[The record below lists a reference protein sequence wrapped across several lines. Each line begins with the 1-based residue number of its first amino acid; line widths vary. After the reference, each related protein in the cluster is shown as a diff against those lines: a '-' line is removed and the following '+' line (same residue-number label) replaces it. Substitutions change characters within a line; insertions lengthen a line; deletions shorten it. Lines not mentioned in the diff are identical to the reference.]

1 MRVKGLR
8 LATLTAAAV
17 SICVAL
23 MAIPVAAH
31 AQDSTGVRLNVTYAL
46 GSKPGVLVL
55 PATNAGPDSIRAIV
69 QRDLDYDDRAT
80 VINLDD
86 QSARALVPRH
96 GTDFNFALYAK
107 LGAVLVVYP
116 RATPEGLT
124 VSLYDVGHKKV
135 VQTQTF
141 NIPPEVNSPAWR
153 LSLHGVSD
161 QLGLWIFGSP
171 GAASTRVLYVV
182 DGHIWIV
189 DYDGANQR
197 KLTSGMLDLSPAW
210 HPSGSMFAYSG
221 YSGRGTGSQIAIRNF
236 ETGETHWKNS
246 SARGLNITPVFSP
259 DGKTIV
265 YAHGIDANTNLVM
278 ANVNDDE
285 ASKVL
290 TVGKSLNT
298 SPAFS
303 PDGRQIAFMSGR
315 PGHPEVY
322 TMDADGSNA
331 QLLTDYA
338 FGETSYRAS
347 PDWSPDG
354 RTIAYQSRIAGTF
367 QIMTIDLRD
376 RSTKQYT
383 SEGENEDPSWAPDG
397 RHLTFSST
405 RSGPRQ
411 LWVLDVASGRLRQ
424 LTRQGGAKLP
434 AWSPLLKRP

>member
-1 MRVKGLR
+1 V
-8 LATLTAAAV
+8 ATLSLAGAVLVAPTAAR
-17 SICVAL
+17 
-23 MAIPVAAH
+23 
-31 AQDSTGVRLNVTYAL
+31 AQDSTGVRLNVSYAL

-55 PATNAGPDSIRAIV
+55 PTDSVGPDSIRAIM

-80 VINLDD
+80 VIALDN
-86 QSARALVPRH
+86 QAARALLPRH
-96 GTDFNFALYAK
+96 GKEFNFALYAK
-107 LGAVLVVYP
+107 LGALLVVYP
-116 RATPEGLT
+116 RATPSGLT
-124 VSLYDVGHKKV
+124 ISLYDVSRKKII
-135 VQTQTF
+135 QTQTF
-141 NIPPEVNSPAWR
+141 STPLEVNSPAWR
-153 LSLHGVSD
+153 LSIHGVSD

-171 GAASTRVLYVV
+171 GAASTRILYVL
-182 DGHIWIV
+182 DGHLWLV

-197 KLTSGMLDLSPAW
+197 KLTSGMLALSPAW

-246 SARGLNITPVFSP
+246 SVRGLNITPTFSP
-259 DGKTIV
+259 DGRTIV
-265 YAHGIDANTNLVM
+265 YAHGVDANTDLVG

-285 ASKVL
+285 ASKRL
-290 TVGKSLNT
+290 TVGKSINT

-315 PGHPEVY
+315 AGHPEVY

-331 QLLTDYA
+331 QLLTDFA
-338 FGETSYRAS
+338 FGESSYRAS

-367 QIMTIDLRD
+367 QIMAIDLRD
-376 RSTKQYT
+376 RSTKQFT

-411 LWVLDVASGRLRQ
+411 LWVLDVTSGRLRQ
-424 LTRQGGAKLP
+424 LTKQGGAKLP
-434 AWSPLLKRP
+434 AWSPLLRRP